1 MTPDSSPIR
10 EEFMGSKP
18 SHAIPSN
25 RPESGGADRDDEREK
40 SGLLDRDKQKVA
52 KSEAS
57 EREQTT
63 RDTGPDQPAES

>member
-1 MTPDSSPIR
+1 
-10 EEFMGSKP
+10 MGSKP

-40 SGLLDRDKQKVA
+40 SGLLDRDKQEVA
-52 KSEAS
+52 KSDAAK
-57 EREQTT
+57 RKQTT